1 MKRRLIGIALC
12 LAMLCTAIMTASC
25 GNEDDMSDVGEDKV
39 ASAMTLTIWGI
50 KEKGT
55 TDEAIAEVEAAMSRI
70 TEAQFN
76 TAVKLMLFT
85 ESEYDKAL
93 EKKMDEIQERL
104 DAEAAEA
111 EAKKAAEKEARKNG
125 GADTTTAE
133 ETSAEESSDTADET
147 VLDEYGLPTTLYPE
161 VEDNQLDIFLMTDYK
176 MFQKY
181 SEKGVL
187 SGLDE
192 QLSSSS
198 KLLKSYI
205 NPSLLAAGKV
215 GKTTYAIVNNQMVGE
230 YTFMILNKA
239 MMDKYYYDP
248 DDFSSL
254 ADAQEFLEVVGK
266 NESVTPYA
274 GIREPL
280 NINYFTSDGSKSVV
294 GYMASPDAVGGAN
307 GAPTVLF
314 SNRNWTTF
322 IKLMKELESNS
333 WLGTETPKAT
343 DNFAVGIVKGE
354 WTDVADFEENYYVKV
369 LMNPQGTTENM
380 YNGMFAVSTYTKSVA
395 RSMEIL
401 TYLNT
406 RSDLRN
412 LFGYGVEGV
421 HYELDKDGV
430 VKKLSNDYNMKLEYT
445 GNTFIAYPP
454 EGSSADIWEVAKLHN
469 LDLVLSPWYGFSFDE
484 AQIDP
489 DVRKGVKS
497 FSDSFYSELSSKSYD
512 ELEDWLTEKWDEADA
527 NESIQAFIAT
537 EVAADETADDAKTD
551 DTKTDDTE
559 TDEKVVEILPMGKIY
574 ADWFS
579 AAYPGG

>member
-1 MKRRLIGIALC
+1 
-12 LAMLCTAIMTASC
+12 MLY
-25 GNEDDMSDVGEDKV
+25 
-39 ASAMTLTIWGI
+39 
-50 KEKGT
+50 
-55 TDEAIAEVEAAMSRI
+55 
-70 TEAQFN
+70 TEA
-76 TAVKLMLFT
+76 
-85 ESEYDKAL
+85 EYDKML

-125 GADTTTAE
+125 GTDTTTA
-133 ETSAEESSDTADET
+133 ETSAEESTEIADET

-181 SEKGVL
+181 AEKGVL
-187 SGLDE
+187 SALDE

-205 NPSLLAAGKV
+205 NPSLMAAGKV
-215 GKTTYAIVNNQMVGE
+215 GKTTYAIINNQQIGE
-230 YTFMILNKA
+230 YTFMVLNKN

-248 DDFSSL
+248 DDFTSL
-254 ADAQEFLEVVGK
+254 NDAKEFIEVVGA

-274 GIREPL
+274 GIREPIG
-280 NINYFTSDGSKSVV
+280 INYFTADGSKSVV
-294 GYMASPDAVGGAN
+294 GNMVSPTAVAGEGG
-307 GAPTVLF
+307 GPGSLF
-314 SNRNWTTF
+314 SSRMWTTY
-322 IKLMKELESNS
+322 IKLMKEIESNN
-333 WLGTETPKAT
+333 WLGSETPKAT
-343 DNFAVGIVKGE
+343 DNFAVGIVQGE
-354 WTDVADFEENYYVKV
+354 WADVDGFEDNYYVKV
-369 LMNPQGTTENM
+369 LQNPQGTTENM
-380 YNGMFAVSTYTKSVA
+380 YNGMFAVSTYTKNVA

-454 EGSSADIWEVAKLHN
+454 EGTSADVWEIAKLHN
-469 LDLVLSPWYGFSFDE
+469 LDLVMSPWFGFSYDE
-484 AQIDP
+484 AQIDQT
-489 DVRKGVKS
+489 VRAGVKS
-497 FSDSFYSELSSKSYD
+497 FSDSFYRELESVSYD
-512 ELEDWLTEKWDEADA
+512 EIEDFLDEKGSDA
-527 NESIQAFIAT
+527 SSNTSIQAFIAT
-537 EVAADETADDAKTD
+537 EVEADESE
-551 DTKTDDTE
+551 TKTDK
-559 TDEKVVEILPMGKIY
+559 DEDAVEILPMGKIF

-579 AAYPGG
+579 KNYPG

>member
-1 MKRRLIGIALC
+1 MKRRLISIALC
-12 LAMLCTAIMTASC
+12 IAMLCTAIMTASC

-39 ASAMTLTIWGI
+39 ASAMTLTIWGV

-76 TAVKLMLFT
+76 TAVKLMLYT
-85 ESEYDKAL
+85 EAEYDKML

-125 GADTTTAE
+125 GTDTTTA
-133 ETSAEESSDTADET
+133 ETSAEESTEIADET

-181 SEKGVL
+181 AEKGVL
-187 SGLDE
+187 SALDE

-205 NPSLLAAGKV
+205 NPSLMAAGKV
-215 GKTTYAIVNNQMVGE
+215 GKTTYAIINNQQIGE
-230 YTFMILNKA
+230 YTFMLLNKN

-248 DDFSSL
+248 DDFTSL
-254 ADAQEFLEVVGK
+254 NDAKEFIEVVGA

-274 GIREPL
+274 GIREPIG
-280 NINYFTSDGSKSVV
+280 INYFTADGSKSVV
-294 GYMASPDAVGGAN
+294 GNMVSPTAVAGEGG
-307 GAPTVLF
+307 GPGSLF
-314 SNRNWTTF
+314 SSRMWTTY
-322 IKLMKELESNS
+322 IKLMKEIESNN
-333 WLGTETPKAT
+333 WLGSEAPKAT
-343 DNFAVGIVKGE
+343 DNFAVGVVQGE
-354 WTDVADFEENYYVKV
+354 WADVDGFEDNYYVKV
-369 LMNPQGTTENM
+369 LQNPQGTTENM
-380 YNGMFAVSTYTKSVA
+380 YNGMFAVSTYTKNVA

-454 EGSSADIWEVAKLHN
+454 EGTSADVWEIAKLHN
-469 LDLVLSPWYGFSFDE
+469 LDLVMSPWFGFSYDE
-484 AQIDP
+484 AQIDQT
-489 DVRKGVKS
+489 VRAGVKS
-497 FSDSFYSELSSKSYD
+497 FSDSFYRELESVSYD
-512 ELEDWLTEKWDEADA
+512 EIEDFLDEKGSDA
-527 NESIQAFIAT
+527 SSNTSIQAFIAT
-537 EVAADETADDAKTD
+537 EVEADESE
-551 DTKTDDTE
+551 TKTDK
-559 TDEKVVEILPMGKIY
+559 DEDAVEILPMGKIF

-579 AAYPGG
+579 KNYPG

>member
-1 MKRRLIGIALC
+1 MKRRLISIALC

-25 GNEDDMSDVGEDKV
+25 GKEDDMSDVGEDKV
-39 ASAMTLTIWGI
+39 ASAMTITIWGI

-76 TAVKLMLFT
+76 TAVKLMLYT
-85 ESEYDKAL
+85 ENEYDKML

-104 DAEAAEA
+104 DLEAAEA

-125 GADTTTAE
+125 ETTTAA
-133 ETSAEESSDTADET
+133 ETSAEDSTEEIADET

-181 SEKGVL
+181 AEKKVL
-187 SGLDE
+187 SALDE

-205 NPSLLAAGKV
+205 NPSLLAAGKI
-215 GKTTYAIVNNQMVGE
+215 GKTTYAILNNQMVGE
-230 YTFMILNKA
+230 YTFMILNKK

-248 DDFSSL
+248 DDFTSL
-254 ADAQEFLEVVGK
+254 NDAKEFIEVVGA

-274 GIREPL
+274 GIREPVG
-280 NINYFTSDGSKSVV
+280 INYFTSDGSKTVV
-294 GYMASPDAVGGAN
+294 GNMLSPSAVAGEDGS
-307 GAPTVLF
+307 PRSLF
-314 SNRNWTTF
+314 SVRNWTTY
-322 IKLMKELESNS
+322 IKLMKEIEENN
-333 WLGTETPKAT
+333 WLGSETPKPT
-343 DNFAVGIVKGE
+343 DNFAVGIIRGE
-354 WTDVADFEENYYVKV
+354 WADVEGFEENYYVKV
-369 LMNPQGTTENM
+369 LQNPQGTTENM
-380 YNGMFAVSTYTKSVA
+380 YNGMFAVSTYTKNVA
-395 RSMEIL
+395 RSMEII

-412 LFGYGVEGV
+412 LFAYGIEGV

-430 VKKLSNDYNMKLEYT
+430 VKKLSDDYNMKLEYT

-454 EGSSADIWEVAKLHN
+454 EGTSADVWEVAKLHN
-469 LDLVLSPWYGFSFDE
+469 LDLVMSPWFGFSYDE

-489 DVRKGVKS
+489 AVRSGVKS
-497 FSDSFYSELSSKSYD
+497 FSDSFYRELESVSYD
-512 ELEDWLTEKWDEADA
+512 EIEDWLDEKSSDA
-527 NESIQAFIAT
+527 SSDTSIQAFIAT
-537 EVAADETADDAKTD
+537 EVEADESDSKTEEDEDA
-551 DTKTDDTE
+551 
-559 TDEKVVEILPMGKIY
+559 VEILPMGKIF
-574 ADWFS
+574 ADWYS
-579 AAYPGG
+579 KAYPSG

>member
-1 MKRRLIGIALC
+1 MKRRLISIALC

-25 GNEDDMSDVGEDKV
+25 GKEDDMSDVGEDKV
-39 ASAMTLTIWGI
+39 ASAMTITIWGI

-76 TAVKLMLFT
+76 TAVKLMLYT
-85 ESEYDKAL
+85 ENEYDKML

-104 DAEAAEA
+104 DLEAAEA

-125 GADTTTAE
+125 ETTTAA
-133 ETSAEESSDTADET
+133 ETSAEDSTEEIADET

-181 SEKGVL
+181 AEKKVL
-187 SGLDE
+187 SALDE

-205 NPSLLAAGKV
+205 NPSLLAAGKI
-215 GKTTYAIVNNQMVGE
+215 GKTTYAILNNQMVGE
-230 YTFMILNKA
+230 YTFMILNKK

-248 DDFSSL
+248 DDFTSL
-254 ADAQEFLEVVGK
+254 NDAKEFIEVVGA

-274 GIREPL
+274 GIREPVG
-280 NINYFTSDGSKSVV
+280 INYFTSDGSKTVV
-294 GYMASPDAVGGAN
+294 GNMLSPSAVAGEDGS
-307 GAPTVLF
+307 PRSLF
-314 SNRNWTTF
+314 SVRNWTTY
-322 IKLMKELESNS
+322 IKLMKEIEENN
-333 WLGTETPKAT
+333 WLGSETPKPT
-343 DNFAVGIVKGE
+343 DNFAVGIIRGE
-354 WTDVADFEENYYVKV
+354 WADVEGFEENYYVKV
-369 LMNPQGTTENM
+369 LQNPQGTTENM
-380 YNGMFAVSTYTKSVA
+380 YNGMFAVSTYTKNVA
-395 RSMEIL
+395 RSMEII

-412 LFGYGVEGV
+412 LFAYGIEGV

-430 VKKLSNDYNMKLEYT
+430 VKKLSDDYNMKLEYT

-454 EGSSADIWEVAKLHN
+454 EGTSADVWEVAKLHN
-469 LDLVLSPWYGFSFDE
+469 LDLVMSPWFGFSYDE

-489 DVRKGVKS
+489 AVRSGVKS
-497 FSDSFYSELSSKSYD
+497 FSDSFYRELESVSYD
-512 ELEDWLTEKWDEADA
+512 EIEDWLDEKSSDA
-527 NESIQAFIAT
+527 SSDTSIQAFIAT
-537 EVAADETADDAKTD
+537 EVEADESDSKTEEDEDEDA
-551 DTKTDDTE
+551 
-559 TDEKVVEILPMGKIY
+559 VEILPMGKIF
-574 ADWFS
+574 ADWYS
-579 AAYPGG
+579 KAYPSG

>member
-1 MKRRLIGIALC
+1 MKRRLISIALC
-12 LAMLCTAIMTASC
+12 IAMLCTAIMTASC
-25 GNEDDMSDVGEDKV
+25 GNKDDMSDVGEDKV
-39 ASAMTLTIWGI
+39 ASAMTLTIWGV

-76 TAVKLMLFT
+76 TAVKLMLYT
-85 ESEYDKAL
+85 EAEYDKML

-133 ETSAEESSDTADET
+133 ETSAEDSTEIADET

-181 SEKGVL
+181 AEKGVL
-187 SGLDE
+187 SALDE

-215 GKTTYAIVNNQMVGE
+215 GKTTYAIINNQKVGE
-230 YTFMILNKA
+230 YTFMLLNKN

-248 DDFSSL
+248 DDFTSL
-254 ADAQEFLEVVGK
+254 NDAKEFIEVVGA

-274 GIREPL
+274 GIREPIG
-280 NINYFTSDGSKSVV
+280 INYFTADGSKSVV
-294 GYMASPDAVGGAN
+294 GNMVSPTAVAGEGG
-307 GAPTVLF
+307 GPSSLF
-314 SNRNWTTF
+314 SSRMWTTY
-322 IKLMKELESNS
+322 IKLMKEIESNN
-333 WLGTETPKAT
+333 WLGSETPKAT
-343 DNFAVGIVKGE
+343 DNFAVGVVQGE
-354 WTDVADFEENYYVKV
+354 WADVEGFEDNYYVKV
-369 LMNPQGTTENM
+369 LQNPQGTTENM
-380 YNGMFAVSTYTKSVA
+380 YNGMFAVSTYTKNVA

-421 HYELDKDGV
+421 HYELDKEGV

-454 EGSSADIWEVAKLHN
+454 EGTSADVWEVAKLHN
-469 LDLVLSPWYGFSFDE
+469 LDLVMSPWFGFSYDE
-484 AQIDP
+484 AQIDQT
-489 DVRKGVKS
+489 VRAGVKS
-497 FSDSFYSELSSKSYD
+497 FSDSFYRELESVSYD
-512 ELEDWLTEKWDEADA
+512 EIDEFLDEKSSDA
-527 NESIQAFIAT
+527 SSNTSIQAFIAT
-537 EVAADETADDAKTD
+537 EVEADESE
-551 DTKTDDTE
+551 TKTDK
-559 TDEKVVEILPMGKIY
+559 DEDAVEILPMGKIF

-579 AAYPGG
+579 KNYPG

>member
-1 MKRRLIGIALC
+1 MKRRLISIALC
-12 LAMLCTAIMTASC
+12 IAMLCTATMTASC

-39 ASAMTLTIWGI
+39 ASAMTLTIWGV

-76 TAVKLMLFT
+76 TAVKLMLYT
-85 ESEYDKAL
+85 EAEYDKML

-133 ETSAEESSDTADET
+133 ETSAEDSTELADET

-187 SGLDE
+187 SALDE

-215 GKTTYAIVNNQMVGE
+215 GKTTYAIINNQMVGE
-230 YTFMILNKA
+230 YTFMLLNKN

-248 DDFSSL
+248 DDFTSL
-254 ADAQEFLEVVGK
+254 NDAKEFIEVVGA

-274 GIREPL
+274 GIREPIG
-280 NINYFTSDGSKSVV
+280 INYFTADGSKSVV
-294 GYMASPDAVGGAN
+294 GNMVSPSAVAGEGG
-307 GAPTVLF
+307 GPSSLF
-314 SNRNWTTF
+314 SSRMWTTY
-322 IKLMKELESNS
+322 IKLMKEIESNN
-333 WLGTETPKAT
+333 WLGSETPKAT
-343 DNFAVGIVKGE
+343 DNFAVGIVQGE
-354 WTDVADFEENYYVKV
+354 WADVEGFEDNYYVKV
-369 LMNPQGTTENM
+369 LQNPQGTTENM
-380 YNGMFAVSTYTKSVA
+380 YNGMFAVSTYTKNVA

-421 HYELDKDGV
+421 HYELDKEGV

-454 EGSSADIWEVAKLHN
+454 EGTSADVWEVAKLHN
-469 LDLVLSPWYGFSFDE
+469 LDLVMSPWFGFSYDE
-484 AQIDP
+484 AQIDQT
-489 DVRKGVKS
+489 VRAGVKS
-497 FSDSFYSELSSKSYD
+497 FSDSFYRELESVSYD
-512 ELEDWLTEKWDEADA
+512 ELEDFLDEKSSEASS
-527 NESIQAFIAT
+527 NTSIQAFIAT
-537 EVAADETADDAKTD
+537 EVEADESE
-551 DTKTDDTE
+551 TKTDK
-559 TDEKVVEILPMGKIY
+559 DEDAVEILPMGKIF

-579 AAYPGG
+579 KNYPG

>member
-1 MKRRLIGIALC
+1 MKRRLISIALC
-12 LAMLCTAIMTASC
+12 IAMLCTAIMTASC

-39 ASAMTLTIWGI
+39 ASAMTLTIWGV

-76 TAVKLMLFT
+76 TAVKLMLYT
-85 ESEYDKAL
+85 EAEYDKML

-125 GADTTTAE
+125 GTDTTTA
-133 ETSAEESSDTADET
+133 ETSAEESTEIADET

-181 SEKGVL
+181 AEKGVL
-187 SGLDE
+187 SALDE

-205 NPSLLAAGKV
+205 NPSLMAAGKV
-215 GKTTYAIVNNQMVGE
+215 GKTTYAIINNQQIGE
-230 YTFMILNKA
+230 YTFMLLNKN

-248 DDFSSL
+248 DDFTSL
-254 ADAQEFLEVVGK
+254 NDAKEFIEVVGA

-274 GIREPL
+274 GIREPIG
-280 NINYFTSDGSKSVV
+280 INYFTADGSKSVV
-294 GYMASPDAVGGAN
+294 GNMVSPTAVAGEGG
-307 GAPTVLF
+307 GPGSLF
-314 SNRNWTTF
+314 SSRMWTTY
-322 IKLMKELESNS
+322 IKLMKEIESNN
-333 WLGTETPKAT
+333 WLGSETPKAT
-343 DNFAVGIVKGE
+343 DNFAVGIVQGE
-354 WTDVADFEENYYVKV
+354 WADVDGFEDNYYVKV
-369 LMNPQGTTENM
+369 LQNPQGTTENM
-380 YNGMFAVSTYTKSVA
+380 YNGMFAVSTYTKNVA

-454 EGSSADIWEVAKLHN
+454 EGTSADVWEVAKLHN
-469 LDLVLSPWYGFSFDE
+469 LDLVMSPWFGFSYDE
-484 AQIDP
+484 AQIDQT
-489 DVRKGVKS
+489 VRAGVKS
-497 FSDSFYSELSSKSYD
+497 FSDSFYRELESVSYD
-512 ELEDWLTEKWDEADA
+512 EIEDFLDEKGSDA
-527 NESIQAFIAT
+527 SSNTSIQAFIAT
-537 EVAADETADDAKTD
+537 EVEADESE
-551 DTKTDDTE
+551 TKTDK
-559 TDEKVVEILPMGKIY
+559 DEDAVEILPMGKIF

-579 AAYPGG
+579 KNYPG

>member
-1 MKRRLIGIALC
+1 MKRRLISIALC

-25 GNEDDMSDVGEDKV
+25 GKEDDMSDVGEDKV
-39 ASAMTLTIWGI
+39 ASAMTITIWGI

-76 TAVKLMLFT
+76 TAVKLMLYT
-85 ESEYDKAL
+85 ENEYDKML

-104 DAEAAEA
+104 DLEAAEA

-125 GADTTTAE
+125 ETTTAA
-133 ETSAEESSDTADET
+133 ETSAEDSTEEIADET

-181 SEKGVL
+181 AEKKVL
-187 SGLDE
+187 SALDE

-205 NPSLLAAGKV
+205 NPSLLAAGKI
-215 GKTTYAIVNNQMVGE
+215 GKTTYAILNNQMVGE
-230 YTFMILNKA
+230 YTFMILNKK

-248 DDFSSL
+248 DDFTSL
-254 ADAQEFLEVVGK
+254 NDAKEFIEVVGA

-274 GIREPL
+274 GIREPVG
-280 NINYFTSDGSKSVV
+280 INYFTSDGSKTVV
-294 GYMASPDAVGGAN
+294 GNMLSPSAVAGEDGS
-307 GAPTVLF
+307 PRSLF
-314 SNRNWTTF
+314 SVRNWTTY
-322 IKLMKELESNS
+322 IKLMKEIEENN
-333 WLGTETPKAT
+333 WLGSETPKPT
-343 DNFAVGIVKGE
+343 DNFAVGIIRGE
-354 WTDVADFEENYYVKV
+354 WADVEGFEENYYVKV
-369 LMNPQGTTENM
+369 LQNPQGTTENM
-380 YNGMFAVSTYTKSVA
+380 YNGMFAVSTYTKNVA
-395 RSMEIL
+395 RSMEII

-412 LFGYGVEGV
+412 LFAYGIEGV

-430 VKKLSNDYNMKLEYT
+430 VKKLSDDYNMKLEYT

-454 EGSSADIWEVAKLHN
+454 EGTSADVWEVAKLHN
-469 LDLVLSPWYGFSFDE
+469 LDLVMSPWFGFSYDE

-489 DVRKGVKS
+489 AVRSGVKS
-497 FSDSFYSELSSKSYD
+497 FSDSFYRELESVSYD
-512 ELEDWLTEKWDEADA
+512 EIEDWLDEKSSDA
-527 NESIQAFIAT
+527 SSNTSIQAFIAT
-537 EVAADETADDAKTD
+537 EVEADESDSKTEEDEDEDA
-551 DTKTDDTE
+551 
-559 TDEKVVEILPMGKIY
+559 VEILPMGKIF
-574 ADWFS
+574 ADWYS
-579 AAYPGG
+579 KAYPSG

>member
-1 MKRRLIGIALC
+1 MKRRLISIALC
-12 LAMLCTAIMTASC
+12 IAMLCTAIMTASC
-25 GNEDDMSDVGEDKV
+25 GNKDDMSDVGEDKV
-39 ASAMTLTIWGI
+39 ESAMTLTIWGI

-76 TAVKLMLFT
+76 TAIKLMLYT
-85 ESEYDKAL
+85 ESEYDKML

-104 DAEAAEA
+104 DAAAAEA

-125 GADTTTAE
+125 ETTTAA
-133 ETSAEESSDTADET
+133 ETSAEESTEEIADET

-161 VEDNQLDIFLMTDYK
+161 VEEDQLDIFLMTDYA
-176 MFQKY
+176 MFKKY

-187 SGLDE
+187 SALDE

-205 NPSLLAAGKV
+205 NPSLLAAGKI
-215 GKTTYAIVNNQMVGE
+215 GKTTYAIINNQKIGE
-230 YTFMILNKA
+230 YTFMLLNKN

-248 DDFSSL
+248 DDFTSL
-254 ADAQEFLEVVGK
+254 NDAKEFIEVVGA

-274 GIREPL
+274 GITEPIG
-280 NINYFTSDGSKSVV
+280 INYFTSDGSKTVV
-294 GYMASPDAVGGAN
+294 GNMVSPTAVAGEGG
-307 GAPTVLF
+307 GPSSLF
-314 SNRNWTTF
+314 SSRMWTTY
-322 IKLMKELESNS
+322 IKLMKEIDSNGWMGS
-333 WLGTETPKAT
+333 ETPKPT
-343 DNFAVGIVKGE
+343 DNFAVGIVQGE
-354 WTDVADFEENYYVKV
+354 WSDVEGFEDNYYVKV
-369 LMNPQGTTENM
+369 LQNPQGTTENM
-380 YNGMFAVSTYTKSVA
+380 YNGMFAVSTYTKNLA

-430 VKKLSNDYNMKLEYT
+430 VKKLSNDYSMKLEYT

-454 EGSSADIWEVAKLHN
+454 EGSSADVWEVAKQHN
-469 LDLVLSPWYGFSFDE
+469 LDLVMSPWFGFSYDE
-484 AQIDP
+484 AQIDQT
-489 DVRKGVKS
+489 VRAGIKS
-497 FSDSFYSELSSKSYD
+497 FSDSFYRELESVSYD
-512 ELEDWLTEKWDEADA
+512 ELEDFIDEKSSEASS
-527 NESIQAFIAT
+527 NTSIEAFVAT
-537 EVAADETADDAKTD
+537 EVEADESA
-551 DTKTDDTE
+551 TE
-559 TDEKVVEILPMGKIY
+559 KDENAVEILPMGKIF

-579 AAYPGG
+579 KNYPG

>member
-1 MKRRLIGIALC
+1 MKRRLISIALC
-12 LAMLCTAIMTASC
+12 IAMLCTAIMTASC

-39 ASAMTLTIWGI
+39 ASAMTLTIWGV

-76 TAVKLMLFT
+76 TAVKLMLYT
-85 ESEYDKAL
+85 EAEYDKML

-125 GADTTTAE
+125 GTDTTTA
-133 ETSAEESSDTADET
+133 ETSAEESTEIADET

-181 SEKGVL
+181 AEKGVL
-187 SGLDE
+187 SALDE

-205 NPSLLAAGKV
+205 NPSLMAAGKV
-215 GKTTYAIVNNQMVGE
+215 GKTTYAIINNQQIGE
-230 YTFMILNKA
+230 YTFMLLNKN

-248 DDFSSL
+248 DDFTSL
-254 ADAQEFLEVVGK
+254 NDAKEFIEVVGA

-274 GIREPL
+274 GIREPIG
-280 NINYFTSDGSKSVV
+280 INYFTADGSKSVV
-294 GYMASPDAVGGAN
+294 GNMVSPTAVAGEGG
-307 GAPTVLF
+307 GPGSLF
-314 SNRNWTTF
+314 SSRMWTTY
-322 IKLMKELESNS
+322 IKLMKEIESNN
-333 WLGTETPKAT
+333 WLGSETPKAT
-343 DNFAVGIVKGE
+343 DNFAVGIVQGE
-354 WTDVADFEENYYVKV
+354 WADVDGFEDNYYVKV
-369 LMNPQGTTENM
+369 LQNPQGTTENM
-380 YNGMFAVSTYTKSVA
+380 YNGMFAVSTYTKNVA

-454 EGSSADIWEVAKLHN
+454 EGTSADIWEVAKLHN
-469 LDLVLSPWYGFSFDE
+469 LDLVMSPWFGFSYDE
-484 AQIDP
+484 AQIDQT
-489 DVRKGVKS
+489 VRAGVKS
-497 FSDSFYSELSSKSYD
+497 FSDSFYRELESVSYD
-512 ELEDWLTEKWDEADA
+512 EIEDFLDEKGSDA
-527 NESIQAFIAT
+527 SSNTSIQAFIAT
-537 EVAADETADDAKTD
+537 EVEADESE
-551 DTKTDDTE
+551 TKTDK
-559 TDEKVVEILPMGKIY
+559 DEDAVEILPMGKIF

-579 AAYPGG
+579 KNYPG

>member
-1 MKRRLIGIALC
+1 MKRRLISIALC

-25 GNEDDMSDVGEDKV
+25 GKEDDMSDVGEDKV
-39 ASAMTLTIWGI
+39 ASAMTITIWGI

-76 TAVKLMLFT
+76 TAVKLMLYT
-85 ESEYDKAL
+85 ETEYDKML

-104 DAEAAEA
+104 DLEAAEA

-125 GADTTTAE
+125 ETTTAA
-133 ETSAEESSDTADET
+133 ETSAEDSTEEIADET

-181 SEKGVL
+181 AEKKVL
-187 SGLDE
+187 SALDE

-205 NPSLLAAGKV
+205 NPSLLAAGKI
-215 GKTTYAIVNNQMVGE
+215 GKTTYAILNNQMVGE
-230 YTFMILNKA
+230 YTFMILNKK

-248 DDFSSL
+248 DDFTSL
-254 ADAQEFLEVVGK
+254 NDAKEFIEVVGA

-274 GIREPL
+274 GIREPVG
-280 NINYFTSDGSKSVV
+280 INYFTSDGSKTVV
-294 GYMASPDAVGGAN
+294 GNMLSPSAVAGEDGS
-307 GAPTVLF
+307 PRSLF
-314 SNRNWTTF
+314 SVRNWTTY
-322 IKLMKELESNS
+322 IKLMKEIEENN
-333 WLGTETPKAT
+333 WLGSETPKPT
-343 DNFAVGIVKGE
+343 DNFAVGIIRGE
-354 WTDVADFEENYYVKV
+354 WADVEGFEENYYVKV
-369 LMNPQGTTENM
+369 LQNPQGTTENM
-380 YNGMFAVSTYTKSVA
+380 YNGMFAVSTYTKNVA
-395 RSMEIL
+395 RSMEII

-412 LFGYGVEGV
+412 LFAYGIEGV

-430 VKKLSNDYNMKLEYT
+430 VKKLSDDYNMKLEYT

-454 EGSSADIWEVAKLHN
+454 EGTSADVWEVAKLHN
-469 LDLVLSPWYGFSFDE
+469 LDLVMSPWFGFSYDE

-489 DVRKGVKS
+489 AVRSGVKS
-497 FSDSFYSELSSKSYD
+497 FSDSFYRELESVSYD
-512 ELEDWLTEKWDEADA
+512 EIEDWLDEKSSDA
-527 NESIQAFIAT
+527 SSNTSIQAFIAT
-537 EVAADETADDAKTD
+537 EVEADESDSKTEEDEDEDA
-551 DTKTDDTE
+551 
-559 TDEKVVEILPMGKIY
+559 VEILPMGKIF
-574 ADWFS
+574 ADWYS
-579 AAYPGG
+579 KAYPSG

>member
-1 MKRRLIGIALC
+1 MKRRLISIALC
-12 LAMLCTAIMTASC
+12 IAMLCTAIMTASC

-39 ASAMTLTIWGI
+39 ASAMTLTIWGV

-76 TAVKLMLFT
+76 TAVKLMLYT
-85 ESEYDKAL
+85 EAEYDKML

-133 ETSAEESSDTADET
+133 ETSAEDSTELADET

-187 SGLDE
+187 SALDE

-215 GKTTYAIVNNQMVGE
+215 GKTTYAIINNQMVGE
-230 YTFMILNKA
+230 YTFMLLNKN

-248 DDFSSL
+248 DDFTSL
-254 ADAQEFLEVVGK
+254 NDAKEFIEVVGA

-274 GIREPL
+274 GIREPIG
-280 NINYFTSDGSKSVV
+280 INYFTADGSKSVV
-294 GYMASPDAVGGAN
+294 GNMVSPTAVAGEGG
-307 GAPTVLF
+307 GPSSLF
-314 SNRNWTTF
+314 SSRMWTTY
-322 IKLMKELESNS
+322 IKLMKEIESNN
-333 WLGTETPKAT
+333 WLGSETPKAT
-343 DNFAVGIVKGE
+343 DNFAVGIVQGE
-354 WTDVADFEENYYVKV
+354 WADVEGFEDNYYVKV
-369 LMNPQGTTENM
+369 LQNPQGTTENM
-380 YNGMFAVSTYTKSVA
+380 YNGMFAVSTYTKNVA
-395 RSMEIL
+395 RSLEIL

-421 HYELDKDGV
+421 HYELDKEGV

-454 EGSSADIWEVAKLHN
+454 EGTSADVWEVAKLHN
-469 LDLVLSPWYGFSFDE
+469 LDLVMSPWFGFSYDE
-484 AQIDP
+484 AQIDQT
-489 DVRKGVKS
+489 VRAGVKS
-497 FSDSFYSELSSKSYD
+497 FSDSFYRELESVSYD
-512 ELEDWLTEKWDEADA
+512 ELEDFLDEKSSDA
-527 NESIQAFIAT
+527 SSNTSIQAFIAT
-537 EVAADETADDAKTD
+537 EVEADESE
-551 DTKTDDTE
+551 TKTDK
-559 TDEKVVEILPMGKIY
+559 DEDAVEILPMGKIF

-579 AAYPGG
+579 KNYPG